1 MHCIKKFAFLLLF
14 SQIIYGQ
21 SLTVSLTQNIPVDEN
36 NVEIEIPYYKG
47 FKDTDVIKIDKKS
60 YTINFAKN
68 LGDRDELIVI
78 LTNTEKNNE
87 HKQAESIKATK
98 A

>member
-1 MHCIKKFAFLLLF
+1 MWELKAIEVGSKKLDA
-14 SQIIYGQ
+14 Q
-21 SLTVSLTQNIPVDEN
+21 VNIGEN

-60 YTINFAKN
+60 YTIKFSKN
-68 LGDRDELIVI
+68 LGDRDEVIVI

-87 HKQAESIKATK
+87 HKSSKGGKATTL
-98 A
+98 

>member
-1 MHCIKKFAFLLLF
+1 MAWELKAIEIGSKKLDA
-14 SQIIYGQ
+14 Q
-21 SLTVSLTQNIPVDEN
+21 VNIGEN

-68 LGDRDELIVI
+68 LGDRDEVIVI

-87 HKQAESIKATK
+87 HKQAKSGKATK
-98 A
+98 V